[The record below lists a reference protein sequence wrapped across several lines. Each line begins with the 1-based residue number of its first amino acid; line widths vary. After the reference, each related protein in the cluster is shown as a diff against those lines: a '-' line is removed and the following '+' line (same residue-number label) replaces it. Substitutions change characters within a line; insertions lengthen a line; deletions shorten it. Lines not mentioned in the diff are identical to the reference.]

1 MEPKLHHQLLNDT
14 LPHINTTAE
23 NITMWIW
30 DEFESQL
37 PEGCQMHNLELF
49 ETERHGVSLNR
60 SIMNN

>member
-1 MEPKLHHQLLNDT
+1 M
-14 LPHINTTAE
+14 NTTAE